1 MNKFEQSFGQVPEF
15 HGTYV
20 SPDYP
25 SQYLNQQQQEEDA
38 ANAFAAYNNQFNQN
52 NNNQTGFGQTQSTPT
67 QPTPTPIPQPVPL
80 PYQVQP
86 FPYTQPIRIQCI
98 HMDDS
103 NKNIDGLVAV
113 MALDDTKFKPGT
125 SVHVKIDRLVNKPIG
140 ALYTVLPHIPADN
153 CFPDEFMGIIQDCD
167 PSYLTI
173 LTVTREGIVRYGYVS
188 IYDIVDGIVSVKVLT
203 PAKKEES
210 KHYTPNIQEQPIEV
224 KPAVDTCDSVVKSE
238 PVPEPTVSVSEP
250 KPITINPMNITSTRV
265 IPTSDEIVNAMMNR
279 SKTIF

>member
-25 SQYLNQQQQEEDA
+25 SQYLNQQQEEDV
-38 ANAFAAYNNQFNQN
+38 ANAFAAYNNQFNP

-67 QPTPTPIPQPVPL
+67 QPTPAPTPVFQFVPH
-80 PYQVQP
+80 QVQP
-86 FPYTQPIRIQCI
+86 FPYTQPMRMQCI

-103 NKNIDGLVAV
+103 NKNIDGLVAI

-173 LTVTREGIVRYGYVS
+173 MTVTREGIVRYGYVS
-188 IYDIVDGIVSVKVLT
+188 IYDIVDGVVSVKVLT
-203 PAKKEES
+203 PERKEES

-224 KPAVDTCDSVVKSE
+224 KPTATCDSVMKIE
-238 PVPEPTVSVSEP
+238 PVPEPIVSEP
-250 KPITINPMNITSTRV
+250 KPITINPMNVTSTRV